1 MRTYIVTIAL
11 SFIAGLLTAIFVY
24 CRLFLAALLCLLI
37 LFTMIIFNEKTG
49 AFEDLIGRRTRRR
62 LRNIGILIY
71 LLLICLVIALMMSS

>member
-24 CRLFLAALLCLLI
+24 YRLFLAALLFLLI

-49 AFEDLIGRRTRRR
+49 LSRISSAGELGGD
-62 LRNIGILIY
+62 Y
-71 LLLICLVIALMMSS
+71 VI

>member
-24 CRLFLAALLCLLI
+24 YRLFLAALLFLLI

-49 AFEDLIGRRTRRR
+49 AFEDLIDRRTRRR

-71 LLLICLVIALMMSS
+71 LLLIYLVILIMISS